1 VQAKRGPEFYMQQQR
16 VERQGIGYLGISML
30 FQEAF
35 IDSDA
40 KRITLMDR
48 AHFSTHNGSAK
59 SSISNSLHAEI
70 SFQKLIDRAHFST
83 HNGSAKSRDRAHF
96 STHNGSAKDR
106 AHFSTHNGSA
116 KSSISNSL
124 HAEISFQKLMRR

>member
-83 HNGSAKSRDRAHF
+83 HNGRAKSRDRAQR
-96 STHNGSAKDR
+96 TMEAR
-106 AHFSTHNGSA
+106 RIAR
-116 KSSISNSL
+116 I
-124 HAEISFQKLMRR
+124 FQRTMEARSHLFPTAYMRR